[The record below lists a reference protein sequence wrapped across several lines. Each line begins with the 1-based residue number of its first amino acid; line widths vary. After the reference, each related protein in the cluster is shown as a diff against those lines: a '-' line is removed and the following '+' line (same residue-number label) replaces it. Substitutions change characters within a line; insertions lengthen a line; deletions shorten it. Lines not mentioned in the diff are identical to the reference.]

1 MGLVLTD
8 EANEAKLLEHQK
20 ATGSS
25 ESLAPSALPFSKL
38 TSGQQATSELLA
50 LGLLLL
56 QPQFEWEAP
65 IPFPTLELSV
75 KMPAPTGTWVKKPV
89 ILFTGVF

>member
-1 MGLVLTD
+1 MGLVLT
-8 EANEAKLLEHQK
+8 EETNEAKLLEHQK

-25 ESLAPSALPFSKL
+25 GSLAPSALPFSKL

-50 LGLLLL
+50 LGLLL
-56 QPQFEWEAP
+56 QAQFEWEAP

-75 KMPAPTGTWVKKPV
+75 KMPAPTGTWVKKAV